1 MQIHLPC
8 FVILDGYRLN
18 LKLTAADLLF
28 LLHFDNFDKKCLY
41 IIIIYYHFYA
51 VHSLDRHKKL
61 HNQYAHSDGFL
72 SQILAILKDKPL
84 NDNYLYINIHSTVS
98 LDIMN
103 Q

>member
-1 MQIHLPC
+1 MLIYFIIFML
-8 FVILDGYRLN
+8 YSLN
-18 LKLTAADLLF
+18 
-28 LLHFDNFDKKCLY
+28 
-41 IIIIYYHFYA
+41 I
-51 VHSLDRHKKL
+51 HKKL

>member
-1 MQIHLPC
+1 M
-8 FVILDGYRLN
+8 
-18 LKLTAADLLF
+18 
-28 LLHFDNFDKKCLY
+28 LY
-41 IIIIYYHFYA
+41 TVLI
-51 VHSLDRHKKL
+51 DTKKL